1 MVVISDKKIGVDV
14 APADGIIDYY
24 NADVISA
31 QDYYPFGMTM
41 PGRKYSQPNTTYRY
55 GFNGQEKS
63 TEINGSENL
72 YTAEYWEY
80 DSRIGRRWN
89 VDPVSK
95 EWESP
100 YATFSNNP
108 IINIDPNGDSD
119 STYSTPGGGAQR
131 AETSRAETFD
141 GSTQKVGK
149 INVTPA
155 KGTLK
160 AFSEWNGGE
169 PGETSRF
176 VATFNTKSGEFAGY
190 VWDGDGKTTYAEFSK
205 AKREDLE
212 NMAANWDNPIYQ
224 HYSSR
229 EEARK
234 SAINLTVGLAI
245 PNVIIKP
252 LTIAVNIEK
261 FTVDA
266 NKFNYFFG
274 KVVTGPQTNIAR
286 SAQNLKD
293 LTQLGITTEDKL
305 MKVFSQAMQSGAT
318 VSTKVTQYG
327 TNVMK
332 SVNVGGK
339 GSIEVGFFY
348 KAGNMSAKPAVTTI
362 IPKIFK

>member
-1 MVVISDKKIGVDV
+1 MIE
-14 APADGIIDYY
+14 
-24 NADVISA
+24 
-31 QDYYPFGMTM
+31 
-41 PGRKYSQPNTTYRY
+41 PGRKFVQGVKKYRY

-63 TEINGSENL
+63 DEIKGEGNS
-72 YTAEYWEY
+72 YTAEFWEY
-80 DSRIGRRWN
+80 DPRIGRRWN

-108 IINIDPNGDSD
+108 IVNIDPNGDTD
-119 STYSTPGGGAQR
+119 STYKTPGGGSITT
-131 AETSRAETFD
+131 ETSTAQTFD
-141 GSTQKVGK
+141 GSVIPVGK
-149 INVTPA
+149 GKNQRNAQPA
-155 KGTLK
+155 KGTLR
-160 AFSEWNGGE
+160 S
-169 PGETSRF
+169 F
-176 VATFNTKSGEFAGY
+176 VATDEGFEGGSARYVATFDANGKFSGYG
-190 VWDGDGKTTYAEFSK
+190 WDKDLTSTYDDYLK
-205 AKREDLE
+205 AKGINELRNLE
-212 NMAANWDNPIYQ
+212 HVNDPTWDP
-224 HYSSR
+224 
-229 EEARK
+229 
-234 SAINLTVGLAI
+234 NLTAAQAKKNFINNSLGLALPTVLI
-245 PNVIIKP
+245 RP
-252 LTIAVNIEK
+252 LTIATNIEK
-261 FTVDA
+261 FTVDP